1 MMPSILGWMFTRQRS
16 ETVHVDFQVSD
27 DATTQ
32 ELVHLGRFPTQQELL
47 VIVISCPV
55 AHALEI

>member
-16 ETVHVDFQVSD
+16 ETGHVDFQVSD

-32 ELVHLGRFPTQQELL
+32 ELVQTQEELV
-47 VIVISCPV
+47 VIVIGT
-55 AHALEI
+55 